1 MGYEPKDAQSSQ
13 KIQEK
18 RYLER
23 LLHIDAKAS
32 RKVFQQ
38 ISSERPQCHYNIFQ
52 SYDFFKKLTIAMKKR
67 KTYLWDEE
75 LTEEG
80 KPYL

>member
-1 MGYEPKDAQSSQ
+1 MGYETKDVQSSQ

-18 RYLER
+18 RYLEQ

-32 RKVFQQ
+32 RKVFKQ

-52 SYDFFKKLTIAMKKR
+52 SYDLLKN
-67 KTYLWDEE
+67 
-75 LTEEG
+75 
-80 KPYL
+80 

>member
-13 KIQEK
+13 KVQEK

-23 LLHIDAKAS
+23 LLRIDAKAS

-38 ISSERPQCHYNIFQ
+38 ISSERPQCHYNTFQ
-52 SYDFFKKLTIAMKKR
+52 SYDFLKN
-67 KTYLWDEE
+67 
-75 LTEEG
+75 
-80 KPYL
+80 